1 MPLSDV
7 DLIQRHFSV
16 GLEGDLVDFIVYSYD
31 EQTFEENYFKSAD
44 DLIDLLGKQT
54 EDKKSYWIEVINR
67 SSVELPNNMK
77 TFCDY
82 FDIHPLI
89 IEDITTIAPHMKLDL
104 VNDQAAVYLLMKII
118 SWNGHRVEQHQIS
131 FYLKYSKNILI
142 TFQER
147 GTGIGTCFDYIRN
160 RLQRLNSSEEQ
171 SPHTLHNRLK
181 QMNVDYLFYCL
192 LDTIIERYREQ
203 RISSEFL

>member
-1 MPLSDV
+1 MPLNDV

-16 GLEGDLVDFIVYSYD
+16 GLKSDLVDFIVYSYD
-31 EQTFEENYFKSAD
+31 EQTFEENYFKSAH
-44 DLIDLLGKQT
+44 DLIDLLGKQR

-67 SSVELPNNMK
+67 SSVELPNDMK

-89 IEDITTIAPHMKLDL
+89 IEDITTIAPYMKLDL

-118 SWNGHRVEQHQIS
+118 SWNGHRVEQQQIS

-147 GTGIGTCFDYIRN
+147 ATGIGTCFNYIRN
-160 RLQRLNSSEEQ
+160 CLQRLNSSEEQ

-181 QMNVDYLFYCL
+181 QMNVEYLFYCL